1 MNKKNRKTR
10 QQIREQ
16 LIAER
21 LEKIGDKVLLN
32 EAEPTRPEREEA
44 AKCSAESYKKK

>member
-1 MNKKNRKTR
+1 MNTKNRKTR
-10 QQIREQ
+10 QQIRDQ

-21 LEKIGDKVLLN
+21 LEKIGDRVLLN
-32 EAEPTRPEREEA
+32 EAEPTKQEQEEA